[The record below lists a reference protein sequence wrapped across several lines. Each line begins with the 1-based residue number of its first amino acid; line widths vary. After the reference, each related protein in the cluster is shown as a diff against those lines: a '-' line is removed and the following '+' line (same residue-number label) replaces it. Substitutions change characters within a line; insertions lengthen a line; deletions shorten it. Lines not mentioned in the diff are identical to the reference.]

1 MRQVCRAG
9 SRSKV
14 SMIVPFP
21 GQATRELV
29 IIDAPAHGLEV
40 FKGFSE
46 SEIGDLRKGS

>member
-1 MRQVCRAG
+1 MSFMA
-9 SRSKV
+9 SA
-14 SMIVPFP
+14 IP
-21 GQATRELV
+21 GKAARELV